1 MNSFLGNLINR
12 HHHPSTRVETSVVEP
27 RPKSRFES
35 DAVST
40 VEPNGIEG
48 DSFSSTTASKELS
61 ETVKN
66 VQQENR
72 EYEPIQAEA
81 KQPIPVPE
89 SLERG
94 PADKQENQL
103 SLNRVDD
110 LNARIEEFSLQL
122 GNKLSV
128 AEPEVDGQLNRRPYE
143 SESPQGLTNNKTQ
156 VDSHSLSMANALNQ
170 QVDSVIRRLANQ
182 KTEHKNEQG
191 RNVKQTSSFVGEL
204 TPDFK
209 QQGRTTQIA
218 PDVAEPASKSGI
230 LNNESQPEQHTV
242 PQPGL
247 LQQPGWLTEMQS
259 DLNKRWQD
267 INTRLKP
274 SDPVVNVTIGRVEVR
289 AVKAQAPQQLNKK
302 KKPNGVM
309 SLDDYLKERA

>member
-40 VEPNGIEG
+40 VEPNGVEG
-48 DSFSSTTASKELS
+48 DSFSSTTVSKGLS
-61 ETVKN
+61 ETVID

-72 EYEPIQAEA
+72 EYEPIQVEV
-81 KQPIPVPE
+81 KQPISVPE

-94 PADKQENQL
+94 PAVKKKNRL

-128 AEPEVDGQLNRRPYE
+128 AEPKVDGQINRRPYE
-143 SESPQGLTNNKTQ
+143 SESPQGLTNNETQ
-156 VDSHSLSMANALNQ
+156 VDSHSLSMAYALNQ
-170 QVDSVIRRLANQ
+170 HVDSVIRRLANQ
-182 KTEHKNEQG
+182 NTEPKNEQG
-191 RNVKQTSSFVGEL
+191 RNAEQTSSFVGEL

-209 QQGRTTQIA
+209 RQGRTTQIA
-218 PDVAEPASKSGI
+218 LDVAEPASKSGI
-230 LNNESQPEQHTV
+230 LNSESQLEQHTV

-247 LQQPGWLTEMQS
+247 LQQPSWLTEMQS

-289 AVKAQAPQQLNKK
+289 AVKAEAPQQPNQKE
-302 KKPNGVM
+302 KPNGVM